1 MINQTIFNMKYL
13 MVFIT
18 ILAISS
24 CSSGKKEDKTKNPNE
39 ALLNEVIAIH
49 DSAMA
54 KMGTITQY
62 QKQIKESMDSATVD
76 SIKIEVYAQLEQA
89 HDGMMEWMRDFS
101 EKFPSGKIMGG
112 DMTGAGKGKE
122 DGNERSLE
130 EEKKLL
136 EGLKESAQKMSY
148 DIDKSLENAQKLMNK
163 EVENE

>member
-1 MINQTIFNMKYL
+1 LINQTIFTMKFL
-13 MVFIT
+13 VVFIS

-54 KMGTITQY
+54 KMGSITQY

-76 SIKIEVYAQLEQA
+76 SMKIEVYAQLEQA
-89 HDGMMEWMRDFS
+89 HDGMMVWMRDFS

-112 DMTGAGKGKE
+112 EELEQSKATD
-122 DGNERSLE
+122 DGQTRSLE
-130 EEKKLL
+130 EEEKLL
-136 EGLKESAQKMSY
+136 FGLKESAKKMSY
-148 DIDKSLENAQKLMNK
+148 DIDQSLENAQELMK
-163 EVENE
+163 NE